1 MQIQIESSATATASS
16 LLAYCDHSAT
26 VLDLYTGLKWIYSGD
41 AWVVY
46 TGIGPQG
53 PQGAVGAQGVAGAN
67 GVDGVQ
73 GPQGSAGSQGPAGVQ
88 GAGGPQGLTG
98 AQGAPGA
105 QGSAGADGGN
115 YKTTS
120 ASNVTMGT
128 GTKSFTVAAGL
139 SYTLDQRVVMAYSS
153 TKYMYG
159 RVTGY
164 SGTTLTVYADFTSDT
179 SVSYSSWT
187 INLMGERGM
196 VLNAT
201 STTSKTIA
209 TGAQTITIQTL
220 CSFVAGQRIIV
231 SYDTSNYMVGLI
243 TTYIPTTGS
252 LTFTVNEIVGSGT
265 YNSWTVSITG
275 SKGNQGAQGAQGT
288 AGTNGTQ
295 GAQGAQGASVQGPQG
310 VQGTMGYQGHQGV
323 QGSQGHQGVQGYAM
337 NVTVSTSTPSG
348 TGNNG
353 DVWIVVPA

>member
-1 MQIQIESSATATASS
+1 MQIQIESSATVSASS

-73 GPQGSAGSQGPAGVQ
+73 GPQGSAGPQGPAGVQ

-98 AQGAPGA
+98 AQGAQGA

-128 GTKSFTVAAGL
+128 GTKSFTVASGL
-139 SYTLDQRVVMAYSS
+139 SYSIDQRVVMAYST

-159 RVTGY
+159 RVTSY
-164 SGTTLTVYADFTSDT
+164 SGTTLRVSVDFTTDT
-179 SVSYSSWT
+179 SVSYASWT
-187 INLMGERGM
+187 INLMGERGT
-196 VLNAT
+196 VLSAT
-201 STTSKTIA
+201 SSTSKAMA
-209 TGAQTITIQTL
+209 TGSITITATTL
-220 CSFVAGQRIIV
+220 CYFVTGQRINV
-231 SYDTSNYMVGLI
+231 AYDSSNYMSGIVD
-243 TTYIPTTGS
+243 TYLPTTGS
-252 LTFTVNEIVGSGT
+252 LTFTCDMVVGSGT
-265 YNSWTVSITG
+265 YSSWSISVVGARGAQGSTG
-275 SKGNQGAQGAQGT
+275 PQGVAGPQGSVGAQGSTGVQGPQGASGTNGSNGSQGPQGAQGT
-288 AGTNGTQ
+288 
-295 GAQGAQGASVQGPQG
+295 SI
-310 VQGTMGYQGHQGV
+310 
-323 QGSQGHQGVQGYAM
+323 M
-337 NVTVSTSTPSG
+337 NITISTSAPSG
-348 TGNNG
+348 SGNEG
-353 DVWIVVPA
+353 DIWVVVPA